1 MKLNLLAEWL
11 SWFEY
16 QQECNSSIF
25 STFEDYGD
33 TYEEKYD
40 CSENRRKFM
49 PEKDLCERDNLIIDM
64 LNSASSQEG
73 STTVSFCVTDPNL
86 PDNPVIYVSDGF
98 CHLTGYEFDEVVGK
112 NCRFLQ
118 GPETKREDIIKI
130 VNAIKEE
137 KECTVRLLN
146 YRKDGTTFSNEVR
159 CLRFH
164 GFVFSILEANQLTFI
179 WYGTLQFYLAQL
191 RSPAQEVV
199 YFIGIQAAVDVVEG
213 GKDRTL
219 CVTDILPSNPGMK
232 YSISSSQIAY
242 SSHKQSWQI

>member
-40 CSENRRKFM
+40 CLENRRKFM

-146 YRKDGTTFSNEVR
+146 YRKDGTTFSNE
-159 CLRFH
+159 
-164 GFVFSILEANQLTFI
+164 
-179 WYGTLQFYLAQL
+179 FYLAQL

-219 CVTDILPSNPGMK
+219 CITDILPSNPGMK